1 MIKIVFILVV
11 LMVHLYP
18 VSKSVKLLPPS
29 GNQIYFGAF
38 PDFGGYENEVSTQR
52 IKAFETLI
60 DKPIAWAYFSQNWF
74 NGIVYPKAHIHA
86 IHQSG
91 VVPFVRL
98 MPRSGDQMGEAEST
112 FSMQHIIDGNFDT
125 ALRKW
130 AQDAKKDNIPLL
142 VDFAVEMNG
151 DWFGWSGIFNG
162 GATTDG
168 YGDPTYPDGP
178 ERFRDAYRHIIDIF
192 RAQGVRHITWF
203 FHADH
208 GTYPNESWNKAKNYY
223 PGDDY
228 IDWIG
233 FSMYG
238 VQEVTEPWE
247 GLAFST
253 QLEMHYADIKAI
265 SHTKPIALLEFGV
278 TDNHPNVNKSQWLED
293 ALNTILSNPYIHFSA
308 INAWHENW
316 ENEDGTSSNIRLDSS
331 DSSLATFKNL
341 IHNPRFI
348 TDLHFQENASNDAYN
363 FLPAMYGLLLE

>member
-1 MIKIVFILVV
+1 MLIVM
-11 LMVHLYP
+11 MVHVYP
-18 VSKSVKLLPPS
+18 ASKSVKLLPPS

-38 PDFGGYENEVSTQR
+38 PDFGGYENEVSTQK
-52 IKAFETLI
+52 IEAFETLI

-74 NGIVYPKAHIHA
+74 NGIIYPKAHIHT

-98 MPRSGDQMGEAEST
+98 MPRSGDQMGEVEST

-151 DWFGWSGIFNG
+151 NWFGWSGVFNG

-178 ERFRDAYRHIIDIF
+178 ERYRDAYRHIIDIF
-192 RAQGVRHITWF
+192 RSEGVKHITWF

-208 GTYPNESWNKAKNYY
+208 GTDPNESWNKAKNYY

-233 FSMYG
+233 FSLYG

-253 QLEMHYADIKAI
+253 QLEMHYADIKVI
-265 SHTKPIALLEFGV
+265 SQTKPIALLEFGV

-293 ALNTILSNPYIHFSA
+293 AFYTILTNPSIHIAA
-308 INAWHENW
+308 ISPWHENW
-316 ENEDGTSSNIRLDSS
+316 ENEDGTFSNIRLDSS

-348 TDLHFQENASNDAYN
+348 TDLHFQENAPNDGYS